1 MGSRSA
7 FIPRSRLLHAPAPPK
22 AGAREVS
29 EQTGR
34 RVDTRSRAP
43 LTCAARRPAT
53 TTVEAAC
60 HARFEEPMAEETKK
74 PKIDLKARLGKTMV
88 QGGGSAVP
96 LPVPGAVP
104 GPMPGIGP
112 SSNPPGGDGSM
123 PPFGQERTSAPPSNR
138 PVPAPP
144 AAMGISPGIP
154 LPAFAAAIRPQAAAP
169 PPAAPQGAAAQTI
182 KVEIG
187 EEIHEER
194 KRASKQKVVFSA
206 IGLAVGIALGFV
218 VGGMR
223 ANSVRSAQAIEKAGE
238 LEGEVKTAAGK
249 MSELS
254 VLLDQGAE
262 ALQAKKY
269 PDDLSAGLASLQI
282 PFDTNNVAGKNLGAM
297 PAKIF
302 RSVLIFTKEVEDL
315 NEKKD
320 SLRNLLG
327 ALKKPVE
334 KAWADEK
341 EPKFEFAVVFGG
353 APEKMVADLV
363 RVKDPFKVQGDWAKD
378 VPIMQRQM
386 VQGKKQEVEKKA
398 VRWLKG
404 DLTGETPVIIPVDPS
419 SVAGFTSDQ
428 TVIQLR
434 KSLIE
439 MKQKLD
445 GDKSDPQNETM
456 GLVKLG
462 EQLAAD
468 LNNLSLQK

>member
-1 MGSRSA
+1 
-7 FIPRSRLLHAPAPPK
+7 
-22 AGAREVS
+22 
-29 EQTGR
+29 
-34 RVDTRSRAP
+34 
-43 LTCAARRPAT
+43 
-53 TTVEAAC
+53 
-60 HARFEEPMAEETKK
+60 MAEETKK

-88 QGGGSAVP
+88 QGGGGAVP
-96 LPVPGAVP
+96 LPIPGAVP
-104 GPMPGIGP
+104 GPMPGVGP
-112 SSNPPGGDGSM
+112 SSNPPGGDVPL
-123 PPFGQERTSAPPSNR
+123 PPFGQERSSAPPSNR

-187 EEIHEER
+187 EEIQEER
-194 KRASKQKVVFSA
+194 KRAGKQKVVFAA
-206 IGLAVGIALGFV
+206 IGAVVGIALGFV

-223 ANSVRSAQAIEKAGE
+223 ANSVRADQAILGAGA
-238 LEGEVKTAAGK
+238 LEGEIKTANGK

-282 PFDTNNVAGKNLGAM
+282 PFDTNTLGGKNVGAL
-297 PAKIF
+297 PAKIL
-302 RSVLIFTKEVEDL
+302 RSVLIYTKEVEDL

-341 EPKFEFAVVFGG
+341 EPKFELAVMFGG
-353 APEKMVADLV
+353 APEKMVAELV
-363 RVKDPFKVQGDWAKD
+363 RVKTPFKLQGDWPKEL
-378 VPIMQRQM
+378 PIMARQM
-386 VQGKKQEVEKKA
+386 VQGKKKEVERKA
-398 VRWLKG
+398 NRWVKG
-404 DLTGETPVIIPVDPS
+404 DLTGENPVIIPVEPS

-439 MKQKLD
+439 MKQALD
-445 GDKSDPQNETM
+445 GDRSDPQNETQ
-456 GLVKLG
+456 GLIKLG
-462 EQLAAD
+462 EQLSAD